1 LEEDLLETEQGCE
14 YMLVDGVLRMIGSRA
29 KWQLQEP
36 GGPFHLLEAAGLQ
49 VTETKQYMQGPCMYM
64 YMHAGTEGPAPRL
77 VAPSDPVRRKAAAR
91 PMAGGLSAM
100 EPGSQVHRVLGT
112 PSGCCSMRSGTST
125 APSSL

>member
-1 LEEDLLETEQGCE
+1 MPAVEESIKLADFATVMDVAVE
-14 YMLVDGVLRMIGSRA
+14 R
-29 KWQLQEP
+29 QLDQ
-36 GGPFHLLEAAGLQ
+36 LLQ

-64 YMHAGTEGPAPRL
+64 YMHAGETEGPAPRL

-100 EPGSQVHRVLGT
+100 EPGSQVHKVLGT